1 MAATAVKYEMLSKN
15 LRNFFAAH
23 TNATNVPET
32 IGETKT
38 CVIRNFR
45 SCSRKFSYKSSH
57 EKDFDQSE
65 PRIFVS

>member
-32 IGETKT
+32 IGGDKDL
-38 CVIRNFR
+38 CY
-45 SCSRKFSYKSSH
+45 SKFS
-57 EKDFDQSE
+57 ELQS
-65 PRIFVS
+65 